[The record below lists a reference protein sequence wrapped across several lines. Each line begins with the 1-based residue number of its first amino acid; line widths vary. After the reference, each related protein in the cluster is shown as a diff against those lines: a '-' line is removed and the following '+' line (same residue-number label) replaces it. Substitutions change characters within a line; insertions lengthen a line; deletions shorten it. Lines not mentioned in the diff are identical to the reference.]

1 MFVFIFGAF
10 TAAQGASL
18 GPDVAKATKAATK
31 IFSIIE
37 RPSKIDA
44 LAKSSASSSAAE
56 AFNGTIEFKD
66 VWFRYPTRLQKWVF
80 KGLNLKIN

>member
-1 MFVFIFGAF
+1 MFVFLFGAI
-10 TAAQGASL
+10 TAAQAGAM
-18 GPDVAKATKAATK
+18 GPDVGKAKKAATK
-31 IFSIIE
+31 IFSIIA

-44 LAKSSASSSAAE
+44 LSKLSGSPPAE